1 MERKGVLTEKEKNT
15 GKKFTEVFND
25 IPEGARNDLLHI
37 MEGIVIGAKYAG
49 GDKKPA

>member
-1 MERKGVLTEKEKNT
+1 MERKGVLDEKKKT
-15 GKKFTEVFND
+15 TVKKFTEVFNE

-49 GDKKPA
+49 GKKPA